1 MHNIIGNMNNVMH
14 EQLNKLRLISKLKEG
29 QSLYTKDGIS
39 VYEFSY
45 LNWIWRKWYNDN
57 KDEVVRYMQDFYRS
71 VDQSVDTLTSDIY
84 HANVNSNEIKKKK
97 LIDVAINLA
106 EKIKASFMGI
116 ENLSKTYVNYPKTI
130 SVLDGLIQ
138 DYAITTYKQLL
149 EYIPKDKLSKDLR
162 ENVTY
167 NGVLVYQGYDENQRV
182 DSIDLDNSNN
192 IDEI

>member
-1 MHNIIGNMNNVMH
+1 MH

>member
-1 MHNIIGNMNNVMH
+1 MSKNFKSIF
-14 EQLNKLRLISKLKEG
+14 LYYKLFSSLKI
-29 QSLYTKDGIS
+29 Q
-39 VYEFSY
+39 
-45 LNWIWRKWYNDN
+45 
-57 KDEVVRYMQDFYRS
+57 
-71 VDQSVDTLTSDIY
+71 
-84 HANVNSNEIKKKK
+84 
-97 LIDVAINLA
+97 
-106 EKIKASFMGI
+106 I

-138 DYAITTYKQLL
+138 DYAITTYKLLL

-182 DSIDLDNSNN
+182 DSIDLNNSNN